1 MCCLSNVA
9 AARHRVLDSRCGL
22 ISSRPRQVKAAQE
35 VVVRGEGAL
44 VLALI
49 YGERV
54 LLLSPKI
61 LYNWLTELLLQVEG
75 SEP

>member
-1 MCCLSNVA
+1 
-9 AARHRVLDSRCGL
+9 
-22 ISSRPRQVKAAQE
+22 
-35 VVVRGEGAL
+35 
-44 VLALI
+44 
-49 YGERV
+49 V